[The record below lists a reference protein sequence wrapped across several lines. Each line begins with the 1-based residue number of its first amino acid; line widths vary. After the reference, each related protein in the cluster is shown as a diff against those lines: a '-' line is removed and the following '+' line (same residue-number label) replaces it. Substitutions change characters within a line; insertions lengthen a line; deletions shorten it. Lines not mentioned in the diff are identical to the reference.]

1 MKKLIFISL
10 AAAASLAV
18 AGPVLAQ
25 PYGGPAS
32 YDQARYGGISHRVD
46 YLSGRVDDNQRS
58 GQLDWRQANRLR
70 AQLSRIRDR
79 EQQYLAQDNGPLTE
93 WQRDKLQGWL
103 DGIAG
108 QLRYA
113 DR

>member
-25 PYGGPAS
+25 PYQGTAT
-32 YDQARYGGISHRVD
+32 YDQAQYGGISHRVD
-46 YLSGRVDDNQRS
+46 YLSTRVDADQSN
-58 GQLDWRQANRLR
+58 GQLDWRQANQLKD
-70 AQLSRIRDR
+70 QLSRIRDR

-93 WQRDKLQGWL
+93 WQRDRLQGWL
-103 DGIAG
+103 DNIAG
-108 QLRYA
+108 QLRA
-113 DR
+113 IDR